1 MREGTLPVIEVFGPT
16 IAGEGALAGRQTHF
30 VRLGLCDYRCSWC
43 DSMHA
48 VDPELVRANAR
59 QMTAGQIVDELI
71 SLDLPAAGHDTRL
84 TPWVSISGGN
94 PAIHAGVD
102 PLVSVLHAHGYLVN
116 VETQGSRWQSWLE
129 RCDMVTVSPKP
140 PSSGMDRKENPEVLR
155 RILALPRSNLKVV
168 VFDEEDFQYARRT
181 VIGYCDQD
189 DRSWLSVGTKPTD
202 SAQDVLDRY
211 RWLVERTLADPEL
224 SSVGI
229 LPQIHVL
236 LWGHAQGV

>member
-1 MREGTLPVIEVFGPT
+1 MSGKTLPVVEVFGPT

-59 QMTAGQIVDELI
+59 QMTAEQIVDELDD
-71 SLDLPAAGHDTRL
+71 LDTVDPNREARA

-94 PAIHAGVD
+94 PAIHAGVGG
-102 PLVSVLHAHGYLVN
+102 LVSALHDRAYLVN
-116 VETQGSRWQSWLE
+116 VETQGSRWQEWLE

-140 PSSGMDRKENPEVLR
+140 PSSGMDKKENPEVLR
-155 RILALPRSNLKVV
+155 RILGLPRSNLKVV

-181 VIGYCDQD
+181 ILGYCGQE

-211 RWLVERTLADPEL
+211 RWLVERTLGDPDL
-224 SSVGI
+224 AKVGV